1 MTAIIA
7 SCNSV
12 KYSSKLAYV
21 FEKTTPFLQPV
32 TDGQY
37 NSLIIWKSGASGLFR
52 SGYYYSSLCAKEVSI
67 SEFFI
72 EIVTANPNQV
82 LKIFLPN

>member
-21 FEKTTPFLQPV
+21 FETTTPFLQPV

-37 NSLIIWKSGASGLFR
+37 NSLIIWTKWRLWR
-52 SGYYYSSLCAKEVSI
+52 RMQTMRL
-67 SEFFI
+67 
-72 EIVTANPNQV
+72 
-82 LKIFLPN
+82 